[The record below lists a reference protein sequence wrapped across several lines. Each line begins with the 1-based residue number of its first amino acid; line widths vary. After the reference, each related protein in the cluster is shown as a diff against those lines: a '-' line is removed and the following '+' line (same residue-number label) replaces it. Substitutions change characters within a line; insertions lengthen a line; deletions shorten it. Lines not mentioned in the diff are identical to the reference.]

1 MLGNE
6 LVHLVEAHRVDVD
19 LVMLFADELVSA
31 VAGLARLAVEQRVGE
46 AGHMAGRDPRLRI
59 HDNGRI
65 ETDVVRAFLHEF
77 LEPRLFD
84 VVLELHAERTVVPAV
99 GQTAVYFRP
108 RKDKAAALAERDDLI
123 HGFFRAFH
131 HKRIS
136 SCRQLIFWIIIH
148 YYSRTGHK
156 VNCAASFFAG
166 SLLFFPFLCYTAK

>member
-1 MLGNE
+1 MLGDELVHFLEAHGVHIDLMMLGGNE
-6 LVHLVEAHRVDVD
+6 LVGT
-19 LVMLFADELVSA
+19 
-31 VAGLARLAVEQRVGE
+31 VAGLAGLAVEQRVGE

-59 HDNGRI
+59 HDDRGVQ
-65 ETDVVRAFLHEF
+65 TDVVGAFLHEF

-84 VVLELHAERTVVPAV
+84 VVLEFYAKRAVVPAV

-108 RKDKAAALAERDDLI
+108 RKNKAAALAERDDLI